1 MEEFVSSILS
11 SELDFNE
18 VGKLFLIWIAALWV
32 VFCVWVFVDAK
43 KRYKSSA
50 WAFFF
55 FFAVLILNFP
65 ALVLYLIIR
74 PENEE
79 NHVIYLANESTSSV
93 TGGVNVPLINFT
105 GEDGLVKL
113 SLSLSMSKGVNEDVQ
128 FDIKVN
134 DTDKFEITEAPVKES
149 LDLAVNVDSD
159 SVVEKEDKP
168 KKKSRLSLEKFRQRT
183 SSLGSSLRSKLTL
196 PKRKVKVKEIEVEK
210 VEESAPV
217 VDDKPVAEEKPESVP
232 EAETKAAE
240 ATEKSK

>member
-1 MEEFVSSILS
+1 MEEFVSSILN

-43 KRYKSSA
+43 KRYKSMA

-79 NHVIYLANESTSSV
+79 NHVIYLANETSSSI

-134 DTDKFEITEAPVKES
+134 DTEKFEIAEAPTKET
-149 LDLAVNVDSD
+149 LDVAVNVESAT
-159 SVVEKEDKP
+159 VVEKVDKP
-168 KKKSRLSLEKFRQRT
+168 NKKSRLSLEKFRQRT
-183 SSLGSSLRSKLTL
+183 SSLGSTLRSKLTL
-196 PKRKVKVKEIEVEK
+196 PKRKPKIKEIEVEK
-210 VEESAPV
+210 VEEPTTLNEENPV
-217 VDDKPVAEEKPESVP
+217 SEKKAEEVIEK
-232 EAETKAAE
+232 ETKASE
-240 ATEKSK
+240 STEKSA